1 MMKTHKI
8 GIFLAL
14 FLLVG
19 FSSCKEQNTA
29 SKLLINEVLIDNES
43 NFQDDYGI
51 HSGWVEIFN
60 RAYSSADLAGCYL
73 RVSSQ
78 PGDTL
83 SYFIPKGRCADL
95 AQTSSACSFLGRRGT
110 KKRNFPYQLCI

>member
-78 PGDTL
+78 PRWRSQPDFYG
-83 SYFIPKGRCADL
+83 
-95 AQTSSACSFLGRRGT
+95 SFRLI
-110 KKRNFPYQLCI
+110 L